1 MSFHTGTSTGDL
13 DYAWRPS
20 SHPHDLDITRPL
32 EMYLALYQHS
42 CSRRALGASR
52 VLGFQWVSTS
62 WWSGTCDWGAQ
73 EHLQEEDVGVL
84 EQWTMLLSDRHEPM
98 IQVDDDLGNRRL
110 LLVYEGVGLLKALLR
125 RVMDQNDKNNILLSK
140 KTTRD
145 APVSSLIIASLS
157 G

>member
-1 MSFHTGTSTGDL
+1 
-13 DYAWRPS
+13 
-20 SHPHDLDITRPL
+20 
-32 EMYLALYQHS
+32 
-42 CSRRALGASR
+42 
-52 VLGFQWVSTS
+52 
-62 WWSGTCDWGAQ
+62 
-73 EHLQEEDVGVL
+73 
-84 EQWTMLLSDRHEPM
+84 MLLSGRHEPM

>member
-1 MSFHTGTSTGDL
+1 
-13 DYAWRPS
+13 
-20 SHPHDLDITRPL
+20 
-32 EMYLALYQHS
+32 
-42 CSRRALGASR
+42 
-52 VLGFQWVSTS
+52 
-62 WWSGTCDWGAQ
+62 
-73 EHLQEEDVGVL
+73 
-84 EQWTMLLSDRHEPM
+84 MLLSDRHEPM

>member
-1 MSFHTGTSTGDL
+1 
-13 DYAWRPS
+13 
-20 SHPHDLDITRPL
+20 
-32 EMYLALYQHS
+32 
-42 CSRRALGASR
+42 
-52 VLGFQWVSTS
+52 
-62 WWSGTCDWGAQ
+62 
-73 EHLQEEDVGVL
+73 
-84 EQWTMLLSDRHEPM
+84 MLLSDRHEPM

-145 APVSSLIIASLS
+145 APVNSLIIASLS